1 MDESKDGEVMI
12 SFPTLVLDT
21 SAVVPRANV
30 RPERRIQG
38 GGGNAHE
45 KDNNESGVGWRD
57 PSTPFLETS
66 AIRPTWQHKT
76 EETEV
81 DIKVNQLERSTKGG
95 GESKGDPRCLPT
107 LVRQTLAV
115 WPMWQHKTEE
125 KEGGSERPGFND
137 AEKCGVWMEQSVHTK
152 SEDFGSL
159 ANVAT

>member
-57 PSTPFLETS
+57 PSTPFPE
-66 AIRPTWQHKT
+66 
-76 EETEV
+76 
-81 DIKVNQLERSTKGG
+81 
-95 GESKGDPRCLPT
+95 
-107 LVRQTLAV
+107 TLAV
-115 WPMWQHKTEE
+115 QQRGNIRSRKQ
-125 KEGGSERPGFND
+125 K
-137 AEKCGVWMEQSVHTK
+137 
-152 SEDFGSL
+152 
-159 ANVAT
+159 VATRHNPREVQKEVGK